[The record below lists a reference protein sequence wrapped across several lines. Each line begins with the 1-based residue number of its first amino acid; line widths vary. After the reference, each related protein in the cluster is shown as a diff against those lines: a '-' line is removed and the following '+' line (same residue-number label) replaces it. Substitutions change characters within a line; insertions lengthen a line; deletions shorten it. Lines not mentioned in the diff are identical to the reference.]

1 MSQENEETLNSY
13 EIASD
18 KYLATVRKQPADNVQ
33 VWLLKAIENLSKN
46 ALIFEVGSAGGIE
59 ANYLETIG
67 FKVQRSDAA
76 KSFVQYLQSTGVS
89 CLLFNALTDDYP
101 AKYDLIFAN
110 AVLLHFTDS
119 EAFDF
124 ALKSFHS
131 LKRGGKLA
139 LTTKKGL
146 RDSWQTKKLG
156 LPRYE
161 NYWSRSGIEQLMT
174 NAGFVIDDLVE
185 AKSER
190 QDTTWLYIICHK
202 PSN

>member
-161 NYWSRSGIEQLMT
+161 NYWSRTGIEQLMT
-174 NAGFVIDDLVE
+174 SAGFVIDDLVE

-190 QDTTWLYIICHK
+190 QDATWLYIICHK